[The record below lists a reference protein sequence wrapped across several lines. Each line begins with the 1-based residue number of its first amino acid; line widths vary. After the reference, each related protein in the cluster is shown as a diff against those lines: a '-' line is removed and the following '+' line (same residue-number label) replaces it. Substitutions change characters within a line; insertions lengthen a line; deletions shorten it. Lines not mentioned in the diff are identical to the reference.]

1 MYQLAA
7 AVARF
12 AAFGSDLRPIGPT
25 ALGVRLK
32 NLVSDRCALLS
43 AFSFLTEQRDGSP
56 GLETRGGSRQR
67 FQPPSIFSSL
77 IIGLMTADRLHPQ
90 LVAAIFTN
98 FPNSRALKYA
108 GIDCFV
114 GIL

>member
-1 MYQLAA
+1 MILVFKHMCYQFQILILPILHYPSHLLETRHHAI
-7 AVARF
+7 
-12 AAFGSDLRPIGPT
+12 AFT
-25 ALGVRLK
+25 K
-32 NLVSDRCALLS
+32 
-43 AFSFLTEQRDGSP
+43 ERDGSP
-56 GLETRGGSRQR
+56 WLETRGGSRQR

-90 LVAAIFTN
+90 LVAAILTN

-108 GIDCFV
+108 GIDCLV